1 MPAEHTPHVIDDVD
15 PQGQDAVHRPPAES
29 TVSGQG
35 PQDDGRRRHYG
46 DFYGLTELP
55 DLPLFAVYGNCQ
67 AESLRVLLHGALEGQ
82 WHGVRMPPVHE
93 LTREDLP
100 HLHALLPRLGLFVTQ
115 PVVPGYRGLPLGT
128 DDVVPRLGSRV
139 EVVRVP
145 AMRWSAFMP
154 TLAIVRAPS
163 VGDPPVVPYHDLRV
177 LTAAA
182 RGESTV
188 HLEHPS
194 AAAAHA
200 GREESLAQLR
210 IRQEAHRTLDVASV
224 LDAAGPNAV
233 HVINHPCNDVLRT
246 VAFEILD
253 AAGLSAPVPDP
264 GRVLLGGIRAPVHES
279 TLEVFGYTASDLDG
293 GPREDWLVQ
302 GSHITEDTVAAEHLR
317 WYAQNP
323 AVVSAGL
330 TRHARLIER
339 LGLRP

>member
-115 PVVPGYRGLPLGT
+115 PVAPGYRGLPLGT

-154 TLAIVRAPS
+154 TLAIV
-163 VGDPPVVPYHDLRV
+163 L
-177 LTAAA
+177 
-182 RGESTV
+182 
-188 HLEHPS
+188 
-194 AAAAHA
+194 
-200 GREESLAQLR
+200 SL
-210 IRQEAHRTLDVASV
+210 I
-224 LDAAGPNAV
+224 
-233 HVINHPCNDVLRT
+233 
-246 VAFEILD
+246 
-253 AAGLSAPVPDP
+253 
-264 GRVLLGGIRAPVHES
+264 
-279 TLEVFGYTASDLDG
+279 
-293 GPREDWLVQ
+293 
-302 GSHITEDTVAAEHLR
+302 HI
-317 WYAQNP
+317 
-323 AVVSAGL
+323 
-330 TRHARLIER
+330 
-339 LGLRP
+339 